1 MFYTQKGSGGNVLN
15 IKIVVAFKKFG
26 TGRNAEILL
35 ILIRRNEVSYF
46 KAGE

>member
-15 IKIVVAFKKFG
+15 IKIVVVFQKFG
-26 TGRNAEILL
+26 TGRNAEILQ
-35 ILIRRNEVSYF
+35 ILIKINKVSYF